1 MRVESCRRR
10 AALSV
15 PRRFASALVL
25 GLLFPAAAMAQA
37 PAATPADD
45 LLGVIQEVLETNP
58 EIGARL
64 EAFHAATEDSREVF
78 GG

>member
-1 MRVESCRRR
+1 
-10 AALSV
+10 
-15 PRRFASALVL
+15 
-25 GLLFPAAAMAQA
+25 MAQA